1 MRVFAIVRVMYCD
14 VGIRIVLEPYC
25 NIYNFSLLLSLTP
38 SLWAYTST
46 SLSVPLSITSI
57 SLSSFLYLSPMDV
70 LQLALPVEIIA
81 AKLSSGGYRPREI
94 TEQLDHH
101 GEVVLEGRGD
111 ETRRRQLICR
121 A

>member
-1 MRVFAIVRVMYCD
+1 M
-14 VGIRIVLEPYC
+14 G
-25 NIYNFSLLLSLTP
+25 IYN
-38 SLWAYTST
+38 YI

-57 SLSSFLYLSPMDV
+57 SLSSPLYLSPMDV

-101 GEVVLEGRGD
+101 GEVVLGGRGD